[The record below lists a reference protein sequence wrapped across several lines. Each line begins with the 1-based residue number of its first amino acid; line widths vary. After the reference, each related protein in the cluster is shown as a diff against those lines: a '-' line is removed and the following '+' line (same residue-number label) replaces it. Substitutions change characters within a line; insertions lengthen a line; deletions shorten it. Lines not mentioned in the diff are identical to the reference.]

1 MPDIDLRDPSIH
13 EVMRSWQGYCT
24 RGSTHAE
31 GYNSGLQVPT
41 GHLYVVDHVNIFNMN
56 TGGISL
62 IMAIVSREGGTSSSN
77 NNYAYGG
84 SEDHFLQADYD
95 TGNRWGFQYNYL
107 HYYTTITGR
116 TKFTASDR
124 NTPIY
129 LESGNWLTFW
139 NNYDDDELLIHISYR
154 DFF

>member
-41 GHLYVVDHVNIFNMN
+41 GHLYVVDQTHIFNMD
-56 TGGISL
+56 TSSRSL
-62 IMAIVSREGGTSSSN
+62 IMAIISREGGNTTDT
-77 NNYAYGG
+77 NNYTYNS

-107 HYYTTITGR
+107 HYYTTINGR
-116 TKFTASDR
+116 TKLTVSDR

-129 LESGNWLTFW
+129 LESGNWLSFW
-139 NNYDDDELLIHISYR
+139 TDSDDADLLIHMSYR